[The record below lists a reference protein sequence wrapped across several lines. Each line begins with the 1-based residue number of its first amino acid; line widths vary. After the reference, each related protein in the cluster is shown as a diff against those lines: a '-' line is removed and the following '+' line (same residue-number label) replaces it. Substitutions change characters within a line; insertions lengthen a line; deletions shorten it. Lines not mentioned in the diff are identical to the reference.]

1 MENLLKS
8 LYQDKINL
16 SKEDEKEIAATKKLS
31 EEYNRYYEQL
41 INSLSPKEADQL
53 NVLLDIEDELEAL
66 REEHRFIRYITFG
79 AQLYRELIGDIS
91 CSGNVPFSAGIHGLF
106 DEARPFQENIRS
118 NSEAYKKAAKESETL
133 AEELLHLCPEAEGKI
148 DEYLTALCQ
157 QYAIHE
163 KDVFDYAFKMG
174 AQFIMKIINSGDDNK
189 QNNPK

>member
-8 LYQDKINL
+8 LYHGKFNL
-16 SKEDEKEIAATKKLS
+16 SKEDEKEVAATKELS
-31 EEYNRYYEQL
+31 EEYDRYYEML
-41 INSLSPKEADQL
+41 INSLSSEEADRL
-53 NVLLDIEDELEAL
+53 NIFLDIEGELEAM
-66 REEHRFIRYITFG
+66 REEYRFIRYATFG
-79 AQLYRELIGDIS
+79 AQLQRELMGDIS
-91 CSGNVPFSAGIHGLF
+91 CSGNVPFSAGIHELF
-106 DEARPFQENIRS
+106 DEARPFQENIHS
-118 NSEAYKKAAKESETL
+118 DSEAYKKAAKESETL